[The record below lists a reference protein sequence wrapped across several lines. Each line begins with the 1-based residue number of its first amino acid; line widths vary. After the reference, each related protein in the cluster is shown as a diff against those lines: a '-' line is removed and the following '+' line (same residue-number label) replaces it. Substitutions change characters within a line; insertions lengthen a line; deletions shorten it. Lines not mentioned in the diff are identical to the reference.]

1 MSDAGYFAGFL
12 LMALAVLAILTI
24 GTLIASGVI
33 TFGDEAEP
41 AEVPVEA
48 PEPDD
53 RSRDELAA

>member
-12 LMALAVLAILTI
+12 LMTLAVLTILTI

-41 AEVPVEA
+41 AEVPVEV
-48 PEPDD
+48 PETDD
-53 RSRDELAA
+53 EPRGRLAA